1 MIAGLQGLP
10 YEEKLRELNLCTLVE
25 RRKKFDMVQ
34 VFKILG
40 RIDNVDFSSW
50 FTLVGENVVRPT
62 RGTAYAMNL
71 IPSRSN
77 TDIRRN
83 FFSNRVVSTWNSL
96 PTELKKSRTLN
107 IFKTGLEKINIYIIY
122 YVLGTES

>member
-1 MIAGLQGLP
+1 
-10 YEEKLRELNLCTLVE
+10 
-25 RRKKFDMVQ
+25 MVQ

-40 RIDNVDFSSW
+40 GIDNVDFSSW

-62 RGTAYAMNL
+62 RGTAYAMHL

-83 FFSNRVVSTWNSL
+83 FFSNRVVSTWNFL

-107 IFKTGLEKINIYIIY
+107 IFKTGLEKINI
-122 YVLGTES
+122 